1 MGGGPSVP
9 SNTTQTQMLDPTRQ
23 AGLQKAL
30 DYAYKWADNYKGQ
43 SYPGQRVAGLTSDW
57 YAARDT
63 ARRMGSRL
71 ASSGGIMS
79 VRRFDDGGTTDAT
92 AGATAAEPTY
102 GNANFS
108 AQQVTDFINENK
120 GNPQAIFDAAKQY
133 GISDAQIAEAGKS
146 AANPNDFSA
155 ANIAAYRAA
164 YEPAP
169 ARTPTVTSSGSPFTQ
184 AQNQMQ
190 TGTGMAYGMVGATP
204 GQVAYNYTPSTYT
217 APKITYN
224 PVTGEAVNVNQISD
238 AEIAKAIVA
247 NPDMWNE
254 SFMQKYM
261 SPYTQGVVNIAKRE
275 ADRQY
280 QQQLQQEKSQAT
292 AAGAFGGYRQGVVEA
307 EGARNQAQL
316 LNDIQTK
323 GMQDA
328 YNAATAQ
335 FNADR
340 QALMQTGQFN
350 AQQASQ
356 IAAQN
361 LNARMAAE
369 QQRSQQAQAAALA
382 NQTAGLTAQQAEAQY
397 GLQGFQANEEAKRAL
412 ASGSL
417 QAGSTNVQN
426 ALSARTQDLNAIQQ
440 GMQGAQGLGALEAQY
455 QNTLLNQANLQN
467 QIAGQDQ
474 AYQQAIINDAMAAWD
489 KLQGTDAEKAKMLSS
504 IIGMLPGGTT
514 SVKVSS

>member
-30 DYAYKWADNYKGQ
+30 DYAYKWADNYKGA
-43 SYPGQRVAGLTSDW
+43 SYPGQRVAGLSSDW

-92 AGATAAEPTY
+92 AGATAADQTTSPT
-102 GNANFS
+102 S
-108 AQQVTDFINENK
+108 
-120 GNPQAIFDAAKQY
+120 
-133 GISDAQIAEAGKS
+133 
-146 AANPNDFSA
+146 
-155 ANIAAYRAA
+155 
-164 YEPAP
+164 
-169 ARTPTVTSSGSPFTQ
+169 TVTSSGSPFTQ
-184 AQNQMQ
+184 AQNLMQ
-190 TGTGMAYGMVGATP
+190 TGAGMAYGMVGATP

-217 APKITYN
+217 APTITARD
-224 PVTGEAVNVNQISD
+224 VTTAPITADKMTAASMANDPSFKYTADKMAAAGVNVNQISD
-238 AEIAKAIVA
+238 AEIAKAMVS
-247 NPDMWNE
+247 NPDLWNE

-280 QQQLQQEKSQAT
+280 QQQLQQQKSQAT
-292 AAGAFGGYRQGVVEA
+292 AAGALGGYRQGVVEA
-307 EGARNQAQL
+307 EGVRNQAQL

-323 GMQDA
+323 GLQDA
-328 YNAATAQ
+328 YNAATTQ

-361 LNARMAAE
+361 LNARMSAE
-369 QQRSQQAQAAALA
+369 SQRSSQEQAARAANQAAANAMAQTNLQAKLQADLA
-382 NQTAGLTAQQAEAQY
+382 NQTAGLNAQQATAQY

-467 QIAGQDQ
+467 QIAAQDQ